1 MPETEEKWWDVLY
14 DDPPF
19 NVHIVTN
26 PEYASHMSGE
36 KAQIYLQQFKQ
47 KYESSLADCVVTTV
61 AGDPGTGK
69 SYFFSHLVYRMLIN
83 RDMPG
88 IPIIIRLLGKKYST
102 KEIYSQIREN
112 RAYREA
118 CERAGIEI
126 RDVPDEVFGHTI
138 GEEITAIRQIEPYT
152 SVCLLLDNVDE
163 YVRSNGIR
171 YAREE
176 HMETEEARKKAML
189 SLLRLVNAITDSVGT
204 GLCVVLSLTV
214 DMVKLLNLEGSEN
227 IFTSLVGTDASLR
240 RRFQPIYESSDSE
253 KLHYFGSIELEDTY
267 EMIANYMD
275 SFFEKYH
282 EIEQMDIEKCKS
294 HGFNIY
300 PFEKDAIELIHKAS
314 GYPGEIVLGCLSA
327 VQRFRDFQ
335 NYIQVNHPEDR
346 ENNPT
351 ITRTYAALGIL
362 QMSEYFQNVGNTER
376 GNAEFI
382 KRLKEIIGADI
393 FVLYLEVFPQL
404 VERTKLADV
413 DLKSNFGEAFS
424 DFLGRMGL
432 GDEYQ
437 PLQSKQRFMSTRG
450 KIEFPDFPIID
461 CTFKYKGQ
469 KFGVQF
475 ISENCS
481 GLDVSKYKTAA
492 TTIKTTGADH
502 FEEEDFLDKVIF
514 ICLTKDAERSIIADR
529 ISSAIDRRSLDES
542 TWIDVQGKDYRPRVG
557 VTFVDEETVWNW
569 KTLSQTDMLTNEQKN
584 MIALTMEQTEY
595 ITWVEKINVRKTNKK
610 GTWGSLLEDLLLGT
624 DIFPSVH
631 PTIRG
636 IPPDGGGWER

>member
-1 MPETEEKWWDVLY
+1 MMT
-14 DDPPF
+14 PPF

-26 PEYASHMSGE
+26 PEYASHMSGK
-36 KAQIYLQQFKQ
+36 KAQIYLQQFRQ

-102 KEIYSQIREN
+102 KEIYSKIREN
-112 RAYREA
+112 RAYKEA

-126 RDVPDEVFGHTI
+126 RDVPDEILGHTI
-138 GEEITAIRQIEPYT
+138 REEITAIRQMEPYT

-189 SLLRLVNAITDSVGT
+189 SLLRLVNAITDTVST

-214 DMVKLLNLEGSEN
+214 DMVNLLNLEGSGN

-240 RRFQPIYESSDSE
+240 RRFQPIYESRDSE
-253 KLHYFGSIELEDTY
+253 KLHYFGSIELEDAY

-275 SFFEKYH
+275 SFFKKYR

-294 HGFNIY
+294 LGFNIY

-327 VQRFRDFQ
+327 LQRFRDFQ
-335 NYIQVNHPEDR
+335 NYIQRNHPEYMA
-346 ENNPT
+346 NNPT

-362 QMSEYFQNVGNTER
+362 QMSEYFRIGDTER
-376 GNAEFI
+376 DKAEFI
-382 KRLKEIIGADI
+382 NQLKEIIAEDI
-393 FVLYLEVFPQL
+393 NVLYLEVFPQL

-413 DLKSNFGEAFS
+413 DLKSNFGEAFL

-432 GDEYQ
+432 GNEYQ
-437 PLQSKQRFMSTRG
+437 PLQSKRRFMSTRG
-450 KIEFPDFPIID
+450 KIKFPDFPLID
-461 CTFKYKGQ
+461 CTFEYKGQ

-481 GLDVSKYKTAA
+481 GLDISKYKTAA
-492 TTIKTTGADH
+492 TTIKTAGADH

-542 TWIDVQGKDYRPRVG
+542 TWIDVQGKDYRPRVC
-557 VTFVDEETVWNW
+557 VTFVDEGTVWNW

-584 MIALTMEQTEY
+584 TIALTMEQTEY
-595 ITWVEKINVRKTNKK
+595 ITWIEEINVRKTNKK
-610 GTWGSLLEDLLLGT
+610 GTWGSLLEDLFRGT
-624 DIFPSVH
+624 DILPSVR
-631 PTIRG
+631 PTVHG
-636 IPPDGGGWER
+636 IPPDGGWER